1 MVEKDMESRAVLGS
15 DAASPKS
22 YGTAVILSSVLG
34 FAGVHHFYLG
44 RWAEGVLDLGLTIGW
59 IFCFFW
65 GEPLLGVLFLVADFG
80 HSFVVTIMLLTGNF
94 RDGEGRRVP
103 YPGQQL
109 TSRPG

>member
-1 MVEKDMESRAVLGS
+1 MVEKGMESRAVLGP
-15 DAASPKS
+15 DVASPKS

-34 FAGVHHFYLG
+34 FAGAHHFYLG
-44 RWAEGVLDLGLTIGW
+44 RWAEGVLDLGLTVGW
-59 IFCFFW
+59 IYCFAR

-94 RDGEGRRVP
+94 RDGEGRRVL

-109 TSRPG
+109 MSRQG